1 MPLNLAHLVANH
13 ADLAVD
19 FGNGD
24 VLTIS
29 YLPAKITSQM
39 LLDITAMSAAQQ
51 SSNPTPEQV
60 QASIET
66 PARILLSL
74 LSGWDFVVTNAETGD
89 EEPLPLTREALLS
102 LGLAVIWQILN
113 TIISAQTGEA
123 PAAKA

>member
-1 MPLNLAHLVANH
+1 MPLNLAHLVSNH

-39 LLDITAMSAAQQ
+39 LLDITAMSTAQQ
-51 SSNPTPEQV
+51 NSDPTPEQA

-66 PARILLSL
+66 PARTLLAL
-74 LSGWDFVVTNAETGD
+74 LSGWDFVTTNAETGAD
-89 EEPLPLTREALLS
+89 EPLPITLEVLLS
-102 LGLAVIWQILN
+102 LGLSVVWKILN
-113 TIISAQTGEA
+113 TIIGAQTGEA

>member
-1 MPLNLAHLVANH
+1 MPLNLAHLVSNH

-39 LLDITAMSAAQQ
+39 LLDITAMSAAQT
-51 SSNPTPEQV
+51 SDPTPEQV

-66 PARILLSL
+66 PARVLLEL
-74 LSGWDFVVTNAETGD
+74 LSGWDFVVTNAETGAD
-89 EEPLPLTREALLS
+89 EPLPLTREALLS

-123 PAAKA
+123 SAAKA